1 MRPAPRVYGVGLHLD
16 KSGRALP
23 FLRRRSPGNLWG
35 TERARNLS
43 AEGVGCVRVPSP
55 ASSNRRGKGSSDHHR
70 GGLVSTSSREP
81 IPDEP
86 RRKTAN
92 EEWKGR
98 WDDLLAGS
106 IMFAVAVHA
115 AAFAFWPS
123 WDTLDLSLDSD
134 LELLETEMAWIS
146 FYTMP
151 SSGGGGGVAAASLAL
166 IEEPDSLPPGAE
178 AETTLGGSALTGVA
192 FSGGLYE
199 RLLVRGGGGPVPT
212 VVEPE
217 PASAPLDL
225 GDGSADTPE
234 EEGEEVRVIVD
245 DPSITDLALRLE
257 TSTLDLQRLTGIRPE
272 LALPGTTMWL
282 LIRNPAE
289 VQEFMRVSALR
300 GSADGEGEV
309 GVTVWIDERGSVE
322 WSEITRSSGRQ
333 EMDEIALALFDE
345 VVSFRPAQD
354 RGVRVSMSVIFSVAF
369 PW

>member
-1 MRPAPRVYGVGLHLD
+1 M
-16 KSGRALP
+16 
-23 FLRRRSPGNLWG
+23 
-35 TERARNLS
+35 
-43 AEGVGCVRVPSP
+43 
-55 ASSNRRGKGSSDHHR
+55 
-70 GGLVSTSSREP
+70 STRSREL

-92 EEWKGR
+92 EEWKAR

-106 IMFAVAVHA
+106 IMFAVAAHA

-134 LELLETEMAWIS
+134 LELLEGEMAWIS
-146 FYTMP
+146 FYTTP

-178 AETTLGGSALTGVA
+178 AETTFGGSARTGVA
-192 FSGGLYE
+192 FSEGLYG
-199 RLLVRGGGGPVPT
+199 RLLGRGGPVPT
-212 VVEPE
+212 IVEPG

-225 GDGSADTPE
+225 GDGSADTP
-234 EEGEEVRVIVD
+234 GEDGGREVRVIVE
-245 DPSITDLALRLE
+245 DPAITDLALRLE
-257 TSTLDLQRLTGIRPE
+257 TSTLDLERLTGVRPE

-289 VQEFMRVSALR
+289 VQQFMRASALR
-300 GSADGEGEV
+300 GAAEAEGQV

-333 EMDEIALALFDE
+333 EVDEIALSLFND